1 MWKLYRA
8 DLLGKELETNLRQI
22 IIDARAK
29 RHKILSVEHLLLAM
43 LDNPSAIEILQSR
56 GVDIEE
62 LRILLI
68 DFVDKN
74 TPIVP
79 DSDEINT
86 QPTLAFHRV
95 IQSAILHV
103 KSTNQKEVSGRNIL
117 VFLLNE
123 YDSHATSLLNQRTI
137 YTLDE
142 GTEKKDGSAAS
153 NIYSNTGITDPHD
166 VHRAAKNESLLVAG
180 LMPKVSV
187 DETGANLGYYSADLG
202 ADTLAA
208 LANAAR

>member
-1 MWKLYRA
+1 M
-8 DLLGKELETNLRQI
+8 
-22 IIDARAK
+22 
-29 RHKILSVEHLLLAM
+29 
-43 LDNPSAIEILQSR
+43 QSC
-56 GVDIEE
+56 
-62 LRILLI
+62 
-68 DFVDKN
+68 
-74 TPIVP
+74 T
-79 DSDEINT
+79 
-86 QPTLAFHRV
+86 
-95 IQSAILHV
+95 

-153 NIYSNTGITDPHD
+153 SIYSNTGITDPHD
-166 VHRAAKNESLLVAG
+166 CIVLPRMNRFLAAG
-180 LMPKVSV
+180 LMPKVSI